1 MLSLFVGFKTK
12 LLQYNP
18 VNIGLRRLLR
28 SRLKDRE
35 ITILS
40 SNCLGG
46 LLYDQMGLK
55 FLSPT
60 INTLITSDQFVRF
73 LLDYEAYLK
82 KELVFIESERPYPV
96 AQLGDIQIH
105 FAHYKT
111 AEEAA
116 ACWRRRKGRIRKE
129 QLFVLLNDR
138 DGVTDED
145 LCRLDESGLKNVLV
159 FTANKNLNHRCT
171 FYVPCQDKDG
181 MIGNLMMK
189 SWITGKMVVER
200 YFDFVG
206 WFNQEKGS
214 KLENYRMNAR
224 L

>member
-1 MLSLFVGFKTK
+1 MLPFFVGFKTK

-18 VNIGLRRLLR
+18 VNIGLRRKLR
-28 SRLKDRE
+28 SRLKEGE

-40 SNCLGG
+40 ANCLGG
-46 LLYDQMGLK
+46 LLYDRLGLK

-73 LLDYEAYLK
+73 VLDYEQYLT

-96 AQLGDIQIH
+96 AQLGDIQIY

-116 ACWRRRKGRIRKE
+116 ACWNRRKERVKKE
-129 QLFVLLNDR
+129 RLFVLLNDR
-138 DGVTDED
+138 DRVTEED
-145 LCRLDESGLKNVLV
+145 FCRLDESGLKNVMV
-159 FTANKNLNHRCT
+159 FTANKHLKHRCT

-181 MIGNLMMK
+181 MVGNLMMK
-189 SWITGKMVVER
+189 SWVTGKMVAER

-214 KLENYRMNAR
+214 ELENYRMNAR

>member
-1 MLSLFVGFKTK
+1 MLPLFVGVKTK
-12 LLQYNP
+12 LLLYNP
-18 VNIGLRRLLR
+18 LNWWWKRQLR
-28 SRLKDRE
+28 SRLEVKE

-46 LLYDQMGLK
+46 LLYDRLGLR
-55 FLSPT
+55 FFSPT

-73 LLDYEAYLK
+73 ALDYEAYLK
-82 KELVFIESERPYPV
+82 KELVFVESERPYPV

-111 AEEAA
+111 KEEAES
-116 ACWRRRKGRIRKE
+116 CWTRRKGRIRKE
-129 QLFVLLNDR
+129 RLFVLLNDR
-138 DGVTDED
+138 DGVTEED

-159 FTANKNLNHRCT
+159 FTANKHLKHRCT
-171 FYVPCQDKDG
+171 FYVPCQYKDG
-181 MIGNLMMK
+181 MVGNLMMK
-189 SWITGKMVVER
+189 SWITGKMVAER

-206 WFNQEKGS
+206 WLNQEKGS
-214 KLENYRMNAR
+214 ELENYRMNAR

>member
-1 MLSLFVGFKTK
+1 MLPHFFGFKTK

-18 VNIGLRRLLR
+18 VNLRLRRQLR

-46 LLYDQMGLK
+46 LLYDRLGIK
-55 FLSPT
+55 FHSPT

-73 LLDYEAYLK
+73 ALDYEEYLE
-82 KELVFIESERPYPV
+82 KELVFVEGERPYPV
-96 AQLGDIQIH
+96 ALLGDIQIH
-105 FAHYKT
+105 FAHNKT
-111 AEEAA
+111 AEEAET
-116 ACWRRRKGRIRKE
+116 CWNRRKVRIRKDR
-129 QLFVLLNDR
+129 LFVLLNDR
-138 DGVTDED
+138 DGVTEED
-145 LCRLDESGLKNVLV
+145 LCRLDESNLKNVLA
-159 FTANKNLNHRCT
+159 FTANKHLKHRCT

-181 MIGNLMMK
+181 MVGNLMMK
-189 SWITGKMVVER
+189 SWITGKMVAER

-206 WFNQEKGS
+206 WFNQEKGPE
-214 KLENYRMNAR
+214 LENYRMIAR

>member
-1 MLSLFVGFKTK
+1 MLPLLVGFKTK

-18 VNIGLRRLLR
+18 LNWRWKGQQR
-28 SRLKDRE
+28 SRLVDKE

-46 LLYDQMGLK
+46 LLYDRLGLR

-73 LLDYEAYLK
+73 VLDYEAYLK
-82 KELVFIESERPYPV
+82 KELAFVESERSYPV

-111 AEEAA
+111 KEEVES
-116 ACWRRRKGRIRKE
+116 CWIRRKGRIRKDR
-129 QLFVLLNDR
+129 LFVLLNDR
-138 DGVTDED
+138 DGVTEED

-159 FTANKNLNHRCT
+159 FTSNKHLKHRCT

-181 MIGNLMMK
+181 MVGNLMMK
-189 SWITGKMVVER
+189 SWITGKMVAER

-214 KLENYRMNAR
+214 ELENYRMNAR